1 MKPNLPR
8 PGGRGPETQASPDCR
23 WGEPVAGIMATTR
36 PHGASDAPCPCT
48 EALWR
53 DFRAAPIRQRGPGR
67 ETRHSAPVNGFDDL
81 PPPGIRRGQAGG
93 RPPGVT
99 EGWAADAH
107 RAPRTRFSLRPHQ
120 THGGGGERGSEGLC
134 SRPGGVRGRW
144 RGLRAASL
152 CPRRRPRTA
161 DGRRRR
167 APQDGPDSAG
177 DADSRRTP
185 ARPRRSHTGTD
196 GSGRP

>member
-23 WGEPVAGIMATTR
+23 WGEPVAGIMATTG

-67 ETRHSAPVNGFDDL
+67 ETRHSAPVSGFDDL

-134 SRPGGVRGRW
+134 ARPGGVRGRW
-144 RGLRAASL
+144 RGLRAAFPVSAAE
-152 CPRRRPRTA
+152 TA
-161 DGRRRR
+161 DGGRAAPTGAPGRSGQRRRR
-167 APQDGPDSAG
+167 G
-177 DADSRRTP
+177 
-185 ARPRRSHTGTD
+185 
-196 GSGRP
+196 

>member
-1 MKPNLPR
+1 M
-8 PGGRGPETQASPDCR
+8 GR
-23 WGEPVAGIMATTR
+23 
-36 PHGASDAPCPCT
+36 
-48 EALWR
+48 
-53 DFRAAPIRQRGPGR
+53 
-67 ETRHSAPVNGFDDL
+67 
-81 PPPGIRRGQAGG
+81 AGG
-93 RPPGVT
+93 RHHGHDKTTRGVRCPLPVHRGPLARFPCRPHTPEGAGTRNAPQRARERIRRSSPLRASGGDKQAAALPVSRRDGPQTLTEPPGRDSRSDPIRHT
-99 EGWAADAH
+99 GEEGNAA
-107 RAPRTRFSLRPHQ
+107 L
-120 THGGGGERGSEGLC
+120 RGSVRVLGA
-134 SRPGGVRGRW
+134 SGAAGVVSGQ
-144 RGLRAASL
+144 LSL